1 MRLRLLDYQCFL
13 DACVVN
19 VVAGDLVFIQVFPV
33 VVVAVGTDVVVV
45 AVGTDV
51 VVAVSTDVI
60 GVVSVAVVV
69 NIVVAAGISE
79 FIFASV
85 KYGCEAGP
93 LWLVAAWQTTH
104 ASARVI
110 NPFIRGCMCE
120 SESVC
125 VCKRACEWTCVC
137 F

>member
-1 MRLRLLDYQCFL
+1 MRPRLLDYQCFL

-19 VVAGDLVFIQVFPV
+19 VVAGDLVFIQVFP
-33 VVVAVGTDVVVV
+33 VVVV

-85 KYGCEAGP
+85 KYGYEAGP

-120 SESVC
+120 SESESVC

>member
-1 MRLRLLDYQCFL
+1 MRPRLLDYQCFL

-33 VVVAVGTDVVVV
+33 VVVAVGTDVVV
-45 AVGTDV
+45 
-51 VVAVSTDVI
+51 AVSTDVS

-125 VCKRACEWTCVC
+125 VCKRAREWTCVC

>member
-1 MRLRLLDYQCFL
+1 MRPRLLDYQCFL

-19 VVAGDLVFIQVFPV
+19 VVAGDLVFIQVFP
-33 VVVAVGTDVVVV
+33 VVVV

-85 KYGCEAGP
+85 KYGYEAGP

-104 ASARVI
+104 ASTRVI

>member
-33 VVVAVGTDVVVV
+33 VVVAVG
-45 AVGTDV
+45 
-51 VVAVSTDVI
+51 TDVI

-93 LWLVAAWQTTH
+93 LWLVAAWETTH
-104 ASARVI
+104 ASTRVI

-120 SESVC
+120 SACVKERASGLACVSESFPDSLSHFSC
-125 VCKRACEWTCVC
+125 H
-137 F
+137 